1 MNKMVENAL
10 LKRREPY
17 TFMLWLSLIGIAI
30 LFLMLTIIFIYQR
43 VNSSLG
49 GVRFDL
55 PLSFWVSTIVILASS
70 LTLFYAQKAFQQE
83 FFKQYRY
90 LVGLTLDLGILFIIL
105 QLLGWRE
112 LMRQDVWL
120 QNNRTGA
127 FLYVI
132 SGLHMA
138 HIVGGL
144 VFLLIIFVE
153 AVRNHRYIDAF
164 VYSVNPPN
172 QLRLKL
178 ITIYWHF
185 VDVLWVYLFLFFLLN
200 QYL

>member
-1 MNKMVENAL
+1 MAENAL

-17 TFMLWLSLIGIAI
+17 TFMLWLSLISISLI
-30 LFLMLTIIFIYQR
+30 FLMLTIVYVYQR
-43 VNSSLG
+43 FNHLHFVGLKFN
-49 GVRFDL
+49 L
-55 PLSFWVSTIVILASS
+55 PITFWLSTLVIMSSS
-70 LTLFYAQKAFQQE
+70 LTLYYSQKAFQQE

-90 LVGLTLDLGILFIIL
+90 LLGLTLDFGILFIIL

-112 LMRQDVWL
+112 LMRQNIWL
-120 QNNRTGA
+120 QNNNTGA

-178 ITIYWHF
+178 IAIYWHF
-185 VDVLWVYLFLFFLLN
+185 VDVLWLYLFLFFLLN
-200 QYL
+200 QYF